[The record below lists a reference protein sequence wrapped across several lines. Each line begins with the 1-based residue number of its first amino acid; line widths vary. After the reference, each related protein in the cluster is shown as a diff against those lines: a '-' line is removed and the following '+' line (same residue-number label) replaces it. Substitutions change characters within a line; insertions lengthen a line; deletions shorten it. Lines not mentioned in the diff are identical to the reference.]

1 MIPELTTKRAEIEAL
16 CRKLGV
22 KRLDV
27 FGSAATGDFKPETSD
42 LDFLVEFEDNAK
54 GPGYAHHYFDLK
66 DALEAL
72 FDRHVDLVVS
82 SAIRNPYFRASAERS
97 RVQLYAA

>member
-1 MIPELTTKRAEIEAL
+1 MIPELTAKRDEIEVL

-22 KRLDV
+22 RRLDV

-42 LDFLVEFEDNAK
+42 LDFLVEFEVGARGSGFG
-54 GPGYAHHYFDLK
+54 GPYFNLK
-66 DALEAL
+66 ESLEEL
-72 FDRHVDLVVS
+72 FGRSVDLVMA
-82 SAIRNPYFRASAERS
+82 SAIKNPYFKESVERS